1 MRYLIHET
9 QAGDIPGRNC
19 YLYDIFH
26 LYFLPRKSEGGY
38 ISLIPIG
45 TKGPDILFI
54 TGHTDQVENYLQAYI
69 QTIPE
74 KTIIVTTCLPEKLK
88 KFKNKK
94 DFYVPNIDGIFCYTR
109 DGKQY
114 GFDFNPSD
122 AELNM
127 YNASGTINQKIQA
140 AYRRL

>member
-9 QAGDIPGRNC
+9 QAAEIAGRSC

-38 ISLIPIG
+38 IPLIPIG

-54 TGHTDQVENYLQAYI
+54 TGHTDQVETYLKSNI
-69 QTIPE
+69 QKIPE
-74 KTIIVTTCLPEKLK
+74 KTIIATTCLPERLK
-88 KFKNKK
+88 KYRSIKNI
-94 DFYVPNIDGIFCYTR
+94 YVPDINGLFCYTR

-127 YNASGTINQKIQA
+127 YNASGSIRQRIQA

>member
-1 MRYLIHET
+1 MRYLIHKT
-9 QAGDIPGRNC
+9 QANEIPGRNC
-19 YLYDIFH
+19 YLYDVFH
-26 LYFLPRKSEGGY
+26 LYFLPRKAEGGY

-54 TGHTDQVENYLQAYI
+54 TGHTDQVENYLHSNI

-74 KTIIVTTCLPEKLK
+74 KTIVVTTCLPEHLK
-88 KFKNKK
+88 KFKHKK
-94 DFYVPNIDGIFCYTR
+94 SFYVPDIDGIFCYTR
-109 DGKQY
+109 DGRQY

-127 YNASGTINQKIQA
+127 YNASGDIYTKIQA